1 MHYLINAT
9 ELVSSGWYGAGAAK
23 PADKGEAGF
32 RHLVNELVR
41 LPFDPALVLFEGPQS
56 ADRRRALCATYRP
69 AKPVEYW
76 MAVGKA
82 RAAASAMGFTCH
94 SVEHEAVDVI
104 AQIALQSDADL
115 AMTLVSAN
123 PLLDQV
129 ADLDALSFL
138 PAREETQ
145 SLRALALQGY
155 KSEGVEGIR
164 GIGPVTARRIVEDGD
179 PVALIQSP
187 DWFPRCN
194 SASKIKQAL
203 AEGIGLYERNL
214 ALMTL
219 RDVSFDAPADWWSRR
234 PCNVAELRALGLT
247 ALVARIE
254 AAP

>member
-1 MHYLINAT
+1 MHYLINGN

-23 PADKGEAGF
+23 PSDKGEAGF

-76 MAVGKA
+76 LAVGKA
-82 RAAASAMGFTCH
+82 RAAAAAMGFTCH
-94 SVEHEAVDVI
+94 SVKHEAVDVI
-104 AQIALQSDADL
+104 AQLALQSDADL
-115 AMTLVSAN
+115 EMTLVSAN

-129 ADLDALSFL
+129 ADLESLRFQ
-138 PAREETQ
+138 PAREEAQ
-145 SLRALALQGY
+145 GLQMLALQGY

-179 PVALIQSP
+179 PVKLVQSP

-194 SASKIKQAL
+194 SAPKIKQAL

-219 RDVSFDAPADWWSRR
+219 CEVSFDAPSDWWNRR
-234 PCNVAELRALGLT
+234 PCNVVELRDLGLT
-247 ALVARIE
+247 ALAARIE
-254 AAP
+254 GAP